1 MKTEKPP
8 VADDQH
14 QSQIA
19 ASLRLSE
26 AKLAGILASAMD
38 AIITVDEDQRVVL
51 FNAAAER
58 MFRCPAAEALGEKL
72 DRFIPERFREAHRGH
87 IRVFSKTN
95 VTQRAMGS
103 VGALYGLRSDGEEF
117 PIEASIRQSDPGN
130 PKLFP
135 AIIRDISEKK
145 RLEAQFLRAQ
155 RMESIGTLAGGIAH
169 DLNNVLSPIL
179 TAVELLQMRLT
190 DQSSQR

>member
-1 MKTEKPP
+1 MTTTEPT
-8 VADDQH
+8 VAPQAGEDQY

-38 AIITVDEDQRVVL
+38 AIITVDQDQRVVL

-58 MFRCPAAEALGEKL
+58 MFRCTAADALGEKL
-72 DRFIPERFREAHRGH
+72 DRLIPERFREAHRGH
-87 IRVFSKTN
+87 IQVFGETN

-117 PIEASIRQSDPGN
+117 PIEASISQIDADGH
-130 PKLFP
+130 KLFT

-155 RMESIGTLAGGIAH
+155 RMESIG
-169 DLNNVLSPIL
+169 
-179 TAVELLQMRLT
+179 
-190 DQSSQR
+190 